1 MFGDFKQV
9 MIKEFKMKDICLIFY
24 YLGIE
29 IKKEEDEIFVIQEK
43 FVREVLKK
51 FKIENYAKVNA
62 PIEYGVKMSNN
73 NEGEKINSTTF
84 KSLVGILRYLTY
96 THSNILFGVGLIS
109 RFMEIPIITHYKE
122 LK

>member
-9 MIKEFKMKDICLIFY
+9 MIKEFEMKDICLIFY

-84 KSLVGILRYLTY
+84 KSLVGILRYLIN
-96 THSNILFGVGLIS
+96 THSNILFRVGLIS
-109 RFMEIPIITHYKE
+109 RFMETPIITHYKE

>member
-1 MFGDFKQV
+1 M
-9 MIKEFKMKDICLIFY
+9 
-24 YLGIE
+24 
-29 IKKEEDEIFVIQEK
+29 IQEK

-51 FKIENYAKVNA
+51 FKIENYVKVNT
-62 PIEYGVKMSNN
+62 PVEYGVKMSNN